1 MVTVL
6 AGRARDPQ
14 IDPHALHGMHR
25 LRDRVFHDR
34 LGWDVPSRGGL
45 ERDEYDDLDPVYLI
59 ARGPGRTVS
68 GCMRLLP
75 TTDRY
80 MLRDTFPELLRGEPG
95 PRDARVWDVSRF
107 AVLPPSPEQH
117 RAATSSEI
125 TLELVRRAIDHAF
138 EHDIDAYVAVVS
150 LGLERIF
157 RRIGL
162 PLRRFGDGQ
171 PQRLG
176 DVTAVACWI
185 DMTEAARENVLRT
198 ARRAA

>member
-6 AGRARDPQ
+6 AGRAGDSQ
-14 IDPHALHGMHR
+14 IDPHALHGMYR

-34 LGWDVPSRGGL
+34 LGWSVSSRGGL

-75 TTDRY
+75 TTGRY
-80 MLRDTFPELLRGEPG
+80 MLRDTFPQLLRGEPG
-95 PRDARVWDVSRF
+95 PSDERVWDVSRF
-107 AVLPPSPEQH
+107 AVLPSSRQQ
-117 RAATSSEI
+117 RAVTSSEI
-125 TLELVRRAIDHAF
+125 TLELVRGAIDHAF
-138 EHDIDAYVAVVS
+138 EQGIDAYVAVVS
-150 LGLERIF
+150 VGLERIF

-162 PLRRFGDGQ
+162 PLRRLGDGR
-171 PQRLG
+171 PQHLG
-176 DVTAVACWI
+176 EVRSVACWI
-185 DMTEAARENVLRT
+185 DMNDAARESVLRT